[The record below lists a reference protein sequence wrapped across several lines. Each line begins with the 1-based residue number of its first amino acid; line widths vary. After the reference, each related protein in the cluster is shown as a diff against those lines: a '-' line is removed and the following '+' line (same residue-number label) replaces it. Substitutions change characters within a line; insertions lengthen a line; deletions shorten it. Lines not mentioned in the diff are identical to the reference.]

1 MALTPAE
8 RQAAYRLRNP
18 YKLKTTDIVVNGKKY
33 TIANNAL
40 QPKAAKALIKFLNAL
55 EKNPTLENALRLKQN
70 QPKYVTDAI
79 GNYGHYLRGDKKG
92 AFLAG
97 KGNALAN
104 FFDELK
110 PKLPKKATNFLEG
123 ITGADI
129 KSINARTVATPAAAK
144 TVIGNPLVTPIIDFI
159 KNNPDT
165 TESEFFKNIR
175 KTSGK
180 QLSNSEII
188 KAAVRAHG
196 SAFTRLLREG
206 RKEEIG
212 ENQLKALKNFKSDEL
227 ANVSKTLINLFPVQ
241 IGRDFS
247 GTITEFYKD
256 NPTLKKRALDKL
268 KAYGSIRKQIQDT
281 LDLGGK
287 GKGRAA
293 FQFDHP
299 ISFAAL
305 ERSGD
310 IEGAVRT
317 NPILG
322 DVNQFKSRLD
332 IKLNNL
338 QRAIMSGKNV
348 DQNIMQ
354 VEKLK
359 NINQTLFGKLAGDFS
374 INEKGIIKVKDYGAP
389 KLLDTEYDI
398 ARSLQKNLPLGGK
411 IKSTLASGKLTPQLT
426 ELLGETSA
434 KSLIASSQKLIEF
447 SNKNI
452 NDVCKIFGRSNRAE
466 GGIGCAGQ
474 MAEALDNDPV
484 GTANKIKD
492 LKVEGGA
499 VNRIKGAAT
508 TFLKFAGKGKGFAI
522 GAGLGVGGGALVK
535 KFMNDDPSTYL
546 TNDAQANAM
555 ILDTIDEKER
565 QERMDA
571 IGDAP
576 ELLNEARIGGELAV
590 TGAAIP
596 GASAVYQA
604 RRKPFTRIV
613 DGVKKTRPA
622 MGPARA
628 ALGPVGKALSGF
640 ATPLGIAALTPLNV
654 ASSLYEGDSGYEIA
668 TDPLNYLAPALAGTM
683 GSLSKEATRGMGATS
698 KLAKALRLGM
708 SPGAIKMVSRRFG
721 LPGLALSSGISL
733 FELADEY
740 KSGRGMFGKKE

>member
-1 MALTPAE
+1 
-8 RQAAYRLRNP
+8 
-18 YKLKTTDIVVNGKKY
+18 
-33 TIANNAL
+33 
-40 QPKAAKALIKFLNAL
+40 
-55 EKNPTLENALRLKQN
+55 
-70 QPKYVTDAI
+70 
-79 GNYGHYLRGDKKG
+79 
-92 AFLAG
+92 
-97 KGNALAN
+97 
-104 FFDELK
+104 
-110 PKLPKKATNFLEG
+110 
-123 ITGADI
+123 
-129 KSINARTVATPAAAK
+129 
-144 TVIGNPLVTPIIDFI
+144 
-159 KNNPDT
+159 
-165 TESEFFKNIR
+165 
-175 KTSGK
+175 
-180 QLSNSEII
+180 
-188 KAAVRAHG
+188 
-196 SAFTRLLREG
+196 
-206 RKEEIG
+206 
-212 ENQLKALKNFKSDEL
+212 
-227 ANVSKTLINLFPVQ
+227 
-241 IGRDFS
+241 
-247 GTITEFYKD
+247 
-256 NPTLKKRALDKL
+256 
-268 KAYGSIRKQIQDT
+268 
-281 LDLGGK
+281 
-287 GKGRAA
+287 
-293 FQFDHP
+293 
-299 ISFAAL
+299 
-305 ERSGD
+305 
-310 IEGAVRT
+310 
-317 NPILG
+317 
-322 DVNQFKSRLD
+322 
-332 IKLNNL
+332 
-338 QRAIMSGKNV
+338 MSGKNV

-452 NDVCKIFGRSNRAE
+452 NDVCKIFGRVNRAE
-466 GGIGCAGQ
+466 GGSGCAGQ

-508 TFLKFAGKGKGFAI
+508 TFLKFAAKGKGFAI
-522 GAGLGVGGGALVK
+522 GAGLGVGAGSLVK

-555 ILDTIDEKER
+555 ILDTLDQKER
-565 QERMDA
+565 EQRMEA

-596 GASAVYQA
+596 GASSVYQA

-654 ASSLYEGDSGYEIA
+654 ASSLYQGDSGYEIA

-698 KLAKALRLGM
+698 KLAKTLRLGM
-708 SPGAIKMVSRRFG
+708 SPGAIKMISRRFG

-733 FELADEY
+733 YELADEY